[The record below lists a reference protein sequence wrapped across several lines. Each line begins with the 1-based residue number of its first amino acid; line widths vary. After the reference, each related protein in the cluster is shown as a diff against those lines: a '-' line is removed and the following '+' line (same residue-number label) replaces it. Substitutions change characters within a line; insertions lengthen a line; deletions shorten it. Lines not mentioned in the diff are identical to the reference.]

1 MKKALLNFK
10 TLLLVCLLMAVGGAN
25 VWAQDAQTV
34 FLETFGSTENNTSYN
49 NYNGFTATTDMF
61 TNNLVKD
68 NYSGDGKVGK
78 NKYDSNP
85 EYLSSGYTGASG
97 YSGCYQGGKKNT
109 KKIIIKISNIN
120 IKDYKNLKL
129 SFGALGGNNSHKV
142 DVSYIIDDGTE
153 KTLSSTTL
161 NKSKWTL
168 CSYDIPETGSNL
180 TLIISHTPTV
190 GWTIRLDDIKITGTK
205 SSSSKNLK
213 SLAISGT
220 PTKTTYNAGE
230 AFDPTGLTVTGTY
243 DDNTTA
249 EIKDGIKWTTT
260 PATLSAGTTSC
271 SVTATVGSVTS
282 PAYEVTGLTVA
293 YSISLSID
301 PATSTVVKAPVKV
314 TLNATEGA
322 AVYYTT
328 NGDEPTT
335 SSTKYDAPFEVTKSG
350 TTVKAIAVAE
360 GAENATAEATYTIQP
375 DQPVFSD
382 ASKTFKEAF
391 DVTLSLPETT
401 DATSTI
407 HYAIGST
414 ATADSPV
421 YSEPV
426 NISAENDGDQVIL
439 HAVVVDQYGNV
450 GTEKRCTYTKSN
462 NIVFDFTENPNVW
475 GITPSN
481 NNKLTGENV
490 ISGKKLEV
498 DGVVMTATNGKS
510 NGTCLYLNSSNN
522 TVNLR
527 VYSGGSITFTAPESY
542 NISEITLDGKSFI
555 SNGNKNF
562 TSNEKELNI
571 ASSTSATWTGN
582 AHAVTFTC
590 TASIQIKTVTI
601 KLVATSDT
609 LNFIAHDKDGFYYAT
624 FSSSKD
630 VVFPKDIV
638 FVNGVSVTNG
648 KVSTNALTDKDYSVT
663 DATGTING
671 YYVPAN
677 TGVLVVGYE
686 NATPYYFPKT
696 TETTT
701 LPTNQLKPAP
711 ENGGIFTAEEGYKYY
726 KLAYNDYDAKTG
738 LGFYWGA
745 DNGGAFSVKA
755 GTAYLAV
762 PESDATAKGFSF
774 DGSTTSINGINVA
787 NNEPKTI
794 YNLNGQRMNNL
805 TQPGLYIVNG
815 KKVVIRK

>member
-1 MKKALLNFK
+1 MGPDWNALFGTKYDGQISLPINLSGTNTDGVSITYNNGTSQTQGYIKKNGELRAYKGYTITIKAPSNCIISAIKSVKGSKEGKSMTADNGTVKVSSGAISWSGSSNAVKLTVTNGIFSFK
-10 TLLLVCLLMAVGGAN
+10 TITVTYEQGA
-25 VWAQDAQTV
+25 T
-34 FLETFGSTENNTSYN
+34 
-49 NYNGFTATTDMF
+49 
-61 TNNLVKD
+61 
-68 NYSGDGKVGK
+68 
-78 NKYDSNP
+78 
-85 EYLSSGYTGASG
+85 
-97 YSGCYQGGKKNT
+97 
-109 KKIIIKISNIN
+109 
-120 IKDYKNLKL
+120 
-129 SFGALGGNNSHKV
+129 
-142 DVSYIIDDGTE
+142 
-153 KTLSSTTL
+153 
-161 NKSKWTL
+161 
-168 CSYDIPETGSNL
+168 
-180 TLIISHTPTV
+180 
-190 GWTIRLDDIKITGTK
+190 
-205 SSSSKNLK
+205 LK

-230 AFDPTGLTVTGTY
+230 TFDPTGLTVTGTY

-249 EIKDGIKWTTT
+249 EIKDDIKWTTT

-271 SVTATVGSVTS
+271 SVSATVGSVTS

-335 SSTKYDAPFEVTKSG
+335 RSTKYTAPFDVTISG

-360 GAENATAEATYTIQP
+360 GADDVKAEATYTIKP

-382 ASKTFKEAF
+382 ESKIFKNDF
-391 DVTLSLPETT
+391 NVTLSLPETT

-450 GTEKRCTYTKSN
+450 GTEKRCTYTKNN

-475 GITPSN
+475 GITPLNSN
-481 NNKLTGENV
+481 DITGENV
-490 ISGKKLEV
+490 ISGKELKV
-498 DGVVMTATNGKS
+498 DGVVMTATNGSS
-510 NGTCLYLNSSNN
+510 NGTCLYLNSNDN

-527 VYSGGSITFTAPESY
+527 VYKGGSITFTAPDGYNLSEISY
-542 NISEITLDGKSFI
+542 NLDNSGTFTASEDTWNSP
-555 SNGNKNF
+555 
-562 TSNEKELNI
+562 
-571 ASSTSATWTGN
+571 TWTGN

-590 TASIQIKTVTI
+590 TRSIRIKTVTI
-601 KLVATSDT
+601 KLVAITSEATSDT
-609 LNFIAHDKDGFYYAT
+609 LNFIAMNSDGYYAT
-624 FSSSKD
+624 FSADKPVVFTGD
-630 VVFPKDIV
+630 VVV
-638 FVNGVSVTNG
+638 YGVSVESG
-648 KVSTNALTDKDYSVT
+648 KLSLNAFDHVSCEVT
-663 DATGTING
+663 DAIAGNVENG

-677 TGVLVVGYE
+677 TGVLVNSIE
-686 NATPYYFPKT
+686 EAATYYFPKT
-696 TETTT
+696 ETTST
-701 LPTNQLKPAP
+701 LPANLLNAAPA
-711 ENGGIFTAEEGYKYY
+711 NGGAFDAVDGYQYY
-726 KLAYNDYDAKTG
+726 KLAYNDYDTKTG

-745 DNGGAFSVKA
+745 DKGGAFSVKA

-774 DGSTTSINGINVA
+774 DGNTTGINGINVA

>member
-25 VWAQDAQTV
+25 AWAKDSTLGPDWAA
-34 FLETFGSTENNTSYN
+34 LFGTESNYQISLPINFSGTNTDGVSITYN
-49 NYNGFTATTDMF
+49 NGTGTNTGYITNSELRAYTGYTITIKAPSNCTISAIKSVKGNGSNSGSSMTA
-61 TNNLVKD
+61 D
-68 NYSGDGKVGK
+68 NGKVTV
-78 NKYDSNP
+78 
-85 EYLSSGYTGASG
+85 SSGAIRWSGSSNAVKLTVTKGLFSFKTITVTYEQGA
-97 YSGCYQGGKKNT
+97 T
-109 KKIIIKISNIN
+109 
-120 IKDYKNLKL
+120 
-129 SFGALGGNNSHKV
+129 
-142 DVSYIIDDGTE
+142 
-153 KTLSSTTL
+153 
-161 NKSKWTL
+161 
-168 CSYDIPETGSNL
+168 
-180 TLIISHTPTV
+180 
-190 GWTIRLDDIKITGTK
+190 
-205 SSSSKNLK
+205 LK

-328 NGDEPTT
+328 NGYEPTT

-382 ASKTFKEAF
+382 ASKTFNDAF

-426 NISAENDGDQVIL
+426 NISAENDGDKVIL

-450 GTEKRCTYTKSN
+450 GTEKYCTYTKTTS
-462 NIVFDFTENPNVW
+462 IAFDFTADPNVW
-475 GITPSN
+475 NISPTSN
-481 NNKLTGENV
+481 TGLNASNV
-490 ISGKKLEV
+490 TGKELEV
-498 DGVVMTATNGKS
+498 NGVVMTATNGTK
-510 NGTCLYLNSSNN
+510 NGTCIFQGTGKDKSI
-522 TVNLR
+522 TLR
-527 VYSGGSITFTAPESY
+527 VYSGGSITFTAPDGY
-542 NISEITLDGKSFI
+542 NLSEISYTFGKKS
-555 SNGNKNF
+555 GTF
-562 TSNEKELNI
+562 T
-571 ASSTSATWTGN
+571 ASENTWKSPTWTGN
-582 AHAVTFTC
+582 AHAVKFTC
-590 TASIQIKTVTI
+590 TENSQIKTVTI

-609 LNFIAHDKDGFYYAT
+609 LNFIAHDKDEFYYAT

-638 FVNGVSVTNG
+638 YYVFGVSVTNG
-648 KVSTNALTDKDYSVT
+648 KISTNELTDKDYSVT

-677 TGVLVVGYE
+677 TGVLVVGFE

-701 LPTNQLKPAP
+701 LPDNQLKPAP
-711 ENGGIFTAEEGYKYY
+711 ENGGIFTAENGYKYY

-745 DNGGAFSVKA
+745 ENGGAFSVKA

-774 DGSTTSINGINVA
+774 DGSTTGINGINVA